1 MTADEFRTIRK
12 AKGMTQTALA
22 KAMGIGRQSVWNY
35 ETGKQPIPRLVEAF
49 MAVLEEVRGS
59 A

>member
-12 AKGMTQTALA
+12 AKNMTQTALA
-22 KAMGIGRQSVWNY
+22 KAMGISRQSVWNY

-49 MAVLEEVRGS
+49 MAALEKSRG
-59 A
+59 